1 MVYNTSEINPIIQ
14 LRIHPYCLYSLRGKK
29 RRNLA
34 TSQTQGHKAI
44 VVTQKKKKTRNGNTK
59 VLMRDECSNTFI
71 LKSLFKDQVFLF
83 KYYSTRRW
91 YKWSHNRESWAQISN
106 VYLIKEAIVDSIYIP
121 NSCADSAISPLE
133 VPPLPDSL
141 VSRIWYNT
149 LRYIW
154 LCSIK
159 QQANRN
165 VSICK
170 PRLSLAHEVTP
181 SVILRKCISKSF
193 SPLSWFP
200 RSVSFSSL
208 RYREGKSL
216 ILTLNIYISSYKKKN
231 NGFLRC
237 INKINWSLFFF

>member
-1 MVYNTSEINPIIQ
+1 MSAATLLYWRAYLKIRCSCLNII
-14 LRIHPYCLYSLRGKK
+14 LPEDDTNDHI
-29 RRNLA
+29 
-34 TSQTQGHKAI
+34 I
-44 VVTQKKKKTRNGNTK
+44 GNH
-59 VLMRDECSNTFI
+59 EP
-71 LKSLFKDQVFLF
+71 KSAMF
-83 KYYSTRRW
+83 
-91 YKWSHNRESWAQISN
+91 
-106 VYLIKEAIVDSIYIP
+106 YLIKEAIVDSIYIP

-216 ILTLNIYISSYKKKN
+216 ILTLNIYISSYKKKH